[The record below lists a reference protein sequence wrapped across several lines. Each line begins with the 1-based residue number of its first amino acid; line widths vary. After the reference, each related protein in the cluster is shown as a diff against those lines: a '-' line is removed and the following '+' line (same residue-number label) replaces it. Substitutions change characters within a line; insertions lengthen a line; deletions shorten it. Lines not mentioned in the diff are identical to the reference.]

1 MFQSEDR
8 GALKDGL
15 IAVTAFAATLP
26 LTRIALDS
34 FAPLP
39 LTFGRLLGA
48 SIAAMLLLRM
58 AGASWPKRHQLAG
71 LLLVALGGVIGFPLL
86 TAFALDGREAAPAA
100 IPLALMPLATAA
112 WSRFRGHET
121 PSYGFWLWAI
131 AGSTA
136 VLHFVW
142 ISGTTL
148 AAPQLFIAG
157 LAAAIAYA
165 EGGRLAQEMP
175 GWQVMAWALVLT
187 VPVAALG
194 FGYTWARQ
202 PLPSAAAPW
211 MALAFLALI
220 TQLGAFWFWYR
231 ALATGVSRTSQ
242 LQLLQPF
249 LTLLLA
255 ATLLGEP
262 IAAELWLY
270 AAAVVVT
277 VYLAR
282 SRATQH
288 PTALQAV
295 PPVKETNP

>member
-1 MFQSEDR
+1 
-8 GALKDGL
+8 L

-26 LTRIALDS
+26 LTRIALEG

-48 SIAAMLLLRM
+48 SISAMLALKI
-58 AGASWPKRHQLAG
+58 AGATWPRRHQLLR

-86 TAFALDGREAAPAA
+86 TALALDGREAAPAA

-112 WSRFRGHET
+112 WSRLRGHEK

-131 AGSTA
+131 AGSTI
-136 VLHFVW
+136 VLQFVW
-142 ISGTTL
+142 ITGTAL
-148 AAPQLFIAG
+148 AAPQLFVAS

-165 EGGRLAQEMP
+165 EGARLAREMP
-175 GWQVMAWALVLT
+175 GWQVMPWALVLT

-202 PLPSAAAPW
+202 PLPPSAAPW

-220 TQLGAFWFWYR
+220 TQFGAFWLWYR

-249 LTLLLA
+249 FTLLLA
-255 ATLLGEP
+255 AALLDEP
-262 IAAELWLY
+262 IPAELWFY
-270 AAAVVVT
+270 ATAVAIT
-277 VYLAR
+277 VHLAR
-282 SRATQH
+282 SRSQ
-288 PTALQAV
+288 QIQK
-295 PPVKETNP
+295 PVKETTP

>member
-1 MFQSEDR
+1 
-8 GALKDGL
+8 
-15 IAVTAFAATLP
+15 
-26 LTRIALDS
+26 
-34 FAPLP
+34 
-39 LTFGRLLGA
+39 
-48 SIAAMLLLRM
+48 M

-71 LLLVALGGVIGFPLL
+71 LLLVALGGAIGFPLL
-86 TAFALDGREAAPAA
+86 TAFALDSREAAPAA

-112 WSRFRGHET
+112 WSRLRGHEI

-131 AGSTA
+131 AGSAA

-142 ISGTTL
+142 IAGTTL
-148 AAPQLFIAG
+148 ATPQLFTAG

-165 EGGRLAQEMP
+165 EGGRLAREMP

-187 VPVAALG
+187 VPVAAIG

-202 PLPSAAAPW
+202 PLPLSAAPW

-220 TQLGAFWFWYR
+220 TQFGAFWLWYR

-249 LTLLLA
+249 FTLLLA
-255 ATLLGEP
+255 AALLGESIP
-262 IAAELWLY
+262 AELWLY

-277 VYLAR
+277 VHLAR
-282 SRATQH
+282 SRRAADT
-288 PTALQAV
+288 T
-295 PPVKETNP
+295 TY